1 MPKNFFKRLKES
13 MIPSRGN
20 QDDKSLD
27 FERAKE
33 ILFSSKN
40 LSQLVSAVRYINNF
54 NKKYGINEQSP
65 EFIYFER
72 MIKLMRVKIRSERIE
87 DSEIDEGHRM
97 NRGLRYRIKESL
109 DGLNWIKDIVPTP
122 PREWGE
128 VRVGDIMYI
137 GEKYAPRFL
146 LNIIEVTDKNVKYE
160 IIHSEDPDE
169 RVGKIG
175 SLGINYVRGLI
186 TENHFWKYYVVVEG
200 GEPPSGPYES
210 YTLGS
215 SLNESNELDW
225 IKNQQTNFHPKFEF
239 NDVEYWVDISGLDTS
254 EKIVV
259 LNFILDLESIDDRER
274 DFYRRYVLKNLSIY
288 NGVVVHCGNEGNDY
302 VPKNGEICFMR
313 TTFNDDEQTENSIHV
328 DGREVLEYI
337 NLINGEEEE
346 LEESLEWS
354 DKDSSYSS
362 DEKFTADPNW
372 KGDENWTPNPEK
384 SYWKQGDA
392 GGGDA
397 GGGDMNESQDLDWIK
412 DVSDKLPS
420 YDQRTR
426 IDLKDFLIDY
436 MKYNVDILDFLHSED
451 IFVPTERFIHSYTP
465 EEWDDEGVDYWR
477 DVAWKEEGNSKWE
490 YDEPPLNYWE
500 LLEYLMEDSDK
511 WEFIDRTTDDYDL
524 EYGSFSDLYIYK
536 RKKDGRYFALP
547 IKGNTHDGITHNDN
561 FLFEVFPRMRL
572 VYESRKDLI
581 KKILA
586 ESKLN

>member
-1 MPKNFFKRLKES
+1 MSKNFFNKIKES
-13 MIPSRGN
+13 FFSSKHESN
-20 QDDKSLD
+20 DKSFD
-27 FERAKE
+27 FDKAKRV
-33 ILFSSKN
+33 LFSSKN
-40 LSQLVSAVRYINNF
+40 REELISAVKYINNF
-54 NKKYGINEQSP
+54 NKKYEITEQSP

-72 MIKLMRVKIRSERIE
+72 MIKLMKVKIRNEKIGG
-87 DSEIDEGHRM
+87 SEIDESYRV
-97 NRGLRYRIKESL
+97 NLSLRNIIKESL
-109 DGLNWIKDIVPTP
+109 D
-122 PREWGE
+122 
-128 VRVGDIMYI
+128 
-137 GEKYAPRFL
+137 
-146 LNIIEVTDKNVKYE
+146 
-160 IIHSEDPDE
+160 
-169 RVGKIG
+169 
-175 SLGINYVRGLI
+175 
-186 TENHFWKYYVVVEG
+186 
-200 GEPPSGPYES
+200 
-210 YTLGS
+210 
-215 SLNESNELDW
+215 ELDW
-225 IKNQQTNFHPKFEF
+225 IKNQHTSFDPKFEF
-239 NDVEYWVDISGLDTS
+239 NDMEYWVDISGLDTS

-274 DFYRRYVLKNLSIY
+274 GFYRRHVLKYLSIY

-313 TTFNDDEQTENSIHV
+313 ATFNDDEQAENSIHV

-337 NLINGEEEE
+337 NLIDGEEEE

-392 GGGDA
+392 GGG
-397 GGGDMNESQDLDWIK
+397 GDMNESQDLDWIK

-436 MKYNVDILDFLHSED
+436 MEYNLDILDFLHGED
-451 IFVPTERFIHSYTP
+451 IFVPTERFIGSYTP
-465 EEWDDEGVDYWR
+465 EEWDDEGLDYWR

-500 LLEYLMEDSDK
+500 LLEYLQGDSDE
-511 WEFIDRTTDDYDL
+511 WEFVDRITEDYDL

-547 IKGNTHDGITHNDN
+547 IKGNTYDGITHNDN

-581 KKILA
+581 KKILVG
-586 ESKLN
+586 SKLN